1 MSELNEIIGR
11 MGNEIMIL
19 MGSIRNLSLDY
30 QNLIELL
37 TRLLQSPPTQSSQQQ
52 EAKPKEPMG
61 MRDRVILTVRDK
73 NGKVKQE
80 YDSGW
85 SENGITNAGMAE
97 VAGLILTDVG
107 GTAFDYIA
115 IGTGTTAFDP
125 TQTALVTE
133 IKRKAGTGSR
143 TTTTVTNDTAQLV
156 TTFSSADGL
165 TGTSAV
171 TESGVFNA
179 STGGTMLARQV
190 FSALNIN
197 WGAGEEGQKALPPIH
212 VAGDLEIW
220 RLSQT
225 RRFKLNKPRSLQREV
240 PVYVGRHIPSFFYSW
255 LWLNVYLT
263 RQKST
268 VLTYP
273 VPPVT
278 LSLIPT

>member
-37 TRLLQSPPTQSSQQQ
+37 TRLLQSPPRSPQQQ

-73 NGKVKQE
+73 NGNVKHE

-85 SENGITNAGMAE
+85 RENGITNAGMAE
-97 VAGLILTDVG
+97 VAGLITLDVG

-115 IGTGTTAFDP
+115 IGTGTTSFDP
-125 TQTALVTE
+125 SQTALANE
-133 IKRKAGTGSR
+133 IKRKGATGSR
-143 TTTTVTNDTAQLV
+143 VTTVVTNDTAQYV

-165 TGTSAV
+165 SGTSAV

-179 STGGTMLARQV
+179 STGGTMLCRQV

-197 WGAGEEGQKALPPIH
+197 WDAGEDGHKVLPPIH

-220 RLSQT
+220 CLNQT
-225 RRFKLNKPRSLQREV
+225 RRFKLSKARSLQREI
-240 PVYVGRHIPSFFYSW
+240 PVYVRAPPSSFFGGS
-255 LWLNVYLT
+255 
-263 RQKST
+263 
-268 VLTYP
+268 
-273 VPPVT
+273 
-278 LSLIPT
+278 